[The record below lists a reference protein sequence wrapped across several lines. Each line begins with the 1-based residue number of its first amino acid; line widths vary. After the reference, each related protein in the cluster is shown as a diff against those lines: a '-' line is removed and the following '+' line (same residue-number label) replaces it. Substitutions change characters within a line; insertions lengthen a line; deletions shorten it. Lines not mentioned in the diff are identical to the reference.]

1 MSQTKNELEAE
12 LKEFKDT
19 HTDWMKVEWKANV
32 VNGYNVRLTTFQP
45 TGNLPLTSDPLVV
58 ILILPI
64 SVVLSLAIHAMGF
77 ILFAFFQS
85 CGACFCTTWYISF
98 GDFDPTF

>member
-45 TGNLPLTSDPLVV
+45 TGNLPLTSDPLVI
-58 ILILPI
+58 ILILPHFCRSI
-64 SVVLSLAIHAMGF
+64 ACNPCDGIHSVRVLPKLWGPLLHHVVYF
-77 ILFAFFQS
+77 VR
-85 CGACFCTTWYISF
+85 
-98 GDFDPTF
+98 